1 VTSRDTFVYRLPM
14 PVRVRCVARIRVRYL
29 VRSRVALVAFVL
41 AVLPWFAVD
50 RHDAEAEL
58 GLLTGSVLVGMIAS
72 ASGAVADSLDD
83 GFYCLAVLHGLTPIE
98 LLLGETA
105 GALIGLIPV
114 ITAFAFLSSA
124 AFIGEPVATM
134 VVALAWLALLVVGW
148 LGMML
153 VFGTALPGK
162 GNAIAMIP
170 LLVAFAFPSDVLPV
184 SSWPPLLARVAR
196 MSWDAMP
203 LQSHATAMYSA
214 VLHGT
219 PPPALAPL
227 ALLLAPP
234 TCLAIAA
241 IRLSKLE
248 AAGRF
253 AR

>member
-1 VTSRDTFVYRLPM
+1 MVLHRFPV
-14 PVRVRCVARIRVRYL
+14 PVRVRCVARMRVRYL

-41 AVLPWFAVD
+41 AVLPWFAVE
-50 RHDAEAEL
+50 RHDADSEL
-58 GLLTGSVLVGMIAS
+58 GLITGSVLVGMIAS
-72 ASGAVADSLDD
+72 ASGVVSDSLDD
-83 GFYCLAVLHGLTPIE
+83 GFCCVAVLHGLTPTE
-98 LLLGETA
+98 LLLGEAA
-105 GALIGLIPV
+105 GAVIGLIPV
-114 ITAFAFLSSA
+114 VIAFAFLSSA
-124 AFIGEPVATM
+124 AFIGLPVTTM
-134 VVALAWLALLVVGW
+134 VVALAWLALLVGSW

-153 VFGTALPGK
+153 VLGTALPGK

-196 MSWDAMP
+196 VSWDALP

-219 PPPALAPL
+219 SPPAMAPF
-227 ALLLAPP
+227 ALLIAPP
-234 TCLAIAA
+234 ICLATAA
-241 IRLSKLE
+241 LRLSRLE